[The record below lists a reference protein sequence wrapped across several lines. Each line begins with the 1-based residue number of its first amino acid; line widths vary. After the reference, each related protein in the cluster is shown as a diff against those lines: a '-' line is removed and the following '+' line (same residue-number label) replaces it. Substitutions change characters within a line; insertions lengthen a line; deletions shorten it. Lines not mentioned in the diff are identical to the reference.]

1 MYELFVMQGC
11 PYCRKVMSFMEE
23 NGIEHK
29 VKDVSVSENH
39 DELMK
44 LGGKYQ
50 VPFLKDGGV
59 TMYESDDIIEYVK
72 KHKV

>member
-1 MYELFVMQGC
+1 MYELFVMPSC
-11 PYCRKVMSFMEE
+11 PYCRKVMDYLDE
-23 NGIEHK
+23 NKIEYK
-29 VKDVSVSENH
+29 KKDISISENH

-50 VPFLKDGGV
+50 VPFLKDGSV
-59 TMYESDDIIEYVK
+59 RMYESGNILEYVK